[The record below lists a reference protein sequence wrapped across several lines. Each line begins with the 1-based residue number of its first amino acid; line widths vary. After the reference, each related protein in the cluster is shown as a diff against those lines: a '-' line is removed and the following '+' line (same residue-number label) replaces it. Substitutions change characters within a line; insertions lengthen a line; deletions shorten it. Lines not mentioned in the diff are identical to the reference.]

1 MRFIVALLAVLG
13 LVAGSTAVS
22 SAATAP
28 ATHGY
33 VLVAQQQGGGGAAAP
48 SGKLDVNID
57 VNRGHGGAW
66 WTNPVWIA
74 IGVIALILL
83 IVLLALAF
91 RGGGTTVIRE

>member
-1 MRFIVALLAVLG
+1 MRFMLALVAVLG
-13 LVAGSTAVS
+13 FIVGSTAVPAAAA
-22 SAATAP
+22 AATS
-28 ATHGY
+28 HGY
-33 VLVAQQQGGGGAAAP
+33 VLVAQQQGGGAAAQ

-57 VNRGHGGAW
+57 VNHGRGGAW

-91 RGGGTTVIRE
+91 RGGGGTTVIRE